1 MDLLEV
7 ETREGVQRVPL
18 DKPRI
23 TIGRL
28 PGNDIVLPYTQISRH
43 HAEIRLRGED
53 WWISDLSST
62 NGLRVGGMQ
71 VREHVMHHGDSII
84 LAPGI
89 VLHFMGK
96 HPAQGRRVVEGS
108 TVELPAIRVQRRQ
121 PLTPS
126 PATSS
131 AVDEDPETQVGDLAA
146 AAAVAMPRRRMGAP
160 PPPSEVPTLDPSP
173 LLATAPATP
182 EEDLW
187 LVSDT
192 AHPTPSAT
200 NPVGAV
206 DGRDVPFS
214 SPFAIMR
221 QGALA
226 THTIPKKPI
235 LVQCPTCS
243 ASTAPD
249 SPYCWQ
255 CHGTIARPCAQCGL
269 FLLPIQARCPRCDA
283 RNPHAVKR

>member
-53 WWISDLSST
+53 WWIADLSST
-62 NGLRVGGMQ
+62 NGLRVGG
-71 VREHVMHHGDSII
+71 VTVHEHLLRHGDTIL

-89 VLHFMGK
+89 ALHYMSQ
-96 HPAQGRRVVEGS
+96 HPAQQRRVVEGS
-108 TVELPAIRVQRRQ
+108 TVELPAIRAQRHK
-121 PLTPS
+121 PITPS
-126 PATSS
+126 PEASS
-131 AVDEDPETQVGDLAA
+131 AVDEVRETQMDDLASVA
-146 AAAVAMPRRRMGAP
+146 SVAMPRRRMVVPPATATP
-160 PPPSEVPTLDPSP
+160 PPEPSP
-173 LLATAPATP
+173 LHATAPATP
-182 EEDLW
+182 EADLW
-187 LVSDT
+187 LVDD
-192 AHPTPSAT
+192 APTPSPAAT
-200 NPVGAV
+200 HPVPAV
-206 DGRDVPFS
+206 DARDVPFS

-221 QGALA
+221 QGSLA

-255 CHGTIARPCAQCGL
+255 CHGTIARPCPQCGL

-283 RNPHAVKR
+283 ANPHAVKR